1 MTKYMRDKGGLKNYG
16 IFQTRIAFLKP
27 QTLIISSF
35 FIGVPNNFLVMSIKT
50 ILGES
55 PLRCTVQVLCSVQLH
70 TVQNR
75 CTVYSTGTLYRTG
88 LL

>member
-1 MTKYMRDKGGLKNYG
+1 MTKYIGDKGGLQNYG
-16 IFQTRIAFLKP
+16 IIQSRIAFLKP

-35 FIGVPNNFLVMSIKT
+35 FIGVPNNFLVISFKT
-50 ILGES
+50 ILGKS
-55 PLRCTVQVLCSVQLH
+55 PLRCTVQVLCSVQLY